1 MSENSSVRI
10 TRDDVSPALQRI
22 VSGMSQAVRINAIG
36 DACTK
41 ATQIWLGNRPT
52 NKRGWPSQGFYK
64 ACAAGTDYRVEGSRA
79 IISVDNEKAPG
90 AIRHQFYG
98 GRISAK
104 DKKLTIPAGPQF
116 YGKRA
121 GDFTD
126 LRLAVFGRGG
136 PAALVVRDGGTGTVN
151 FRTGKGRHVKGA
163 GVRAVARAHHSGREL
178 VAFWLR
184 DFVDQD
190 AKPDVLPPD
199 ERYQEVAVAALEE
212 LAQQNGL
219 TR

>member
-10 TRDDVSPALQRI
+10 TRDDVTPSLRQVVERMGP
-22 VSGMSQAVRINAIG
+22 AVRADVVG
-36 DACTK
+36 AACVK
-41 ATQIWLGNRPT
+41 ATQVWLGNRPP

-64 ACAAGTDYRVEGSRA
+64 DCAAGTDYRVEGSRA

-98 GRISAK
+98 GTIRMK

-136 PAALVVRDGGTGTVN
+136 PAALVVRKGGTGTVN
-151 FRTGKGRHVKGA
+151 FATGKGRHVKGA
-163 GVRAVARAHHSGREL
+163 GVRAVAAAHAQGREL
-178 VAFWLR
+178 VAFWLK
-184 DFVDQD
+184 DEVTQE
-190 AKPDVLPPD
+190 ANPEVIPPED
-199 ERYQEVAVAALEE
+199 MYKEVAVAALEE
-212 LAQQNGL
+212 LARQNGL
-219 TR
+219 S

>member
-10 TRDDVSPALQRI
+10 TRDDVSPALRQVVERMGPS
-22 VSGMSQAVRINAIG
+22 VRANAVGA
-36 DACTK
+36 ACVK
-41 ATQIWLGNRPT
+41 GTQYWLESLLPNR
-52 NKRGWPSQGFYK
+52 RGWPSQGFYK
-64 ACAAGTDYRVEGSRA
+64 ACSAGTDYRVQGSSA
-79 IISVDNEKAPG
+79 IISIDNEKAPG

-98 GRISAK
+98 GRINAK

-116 YGKRA
+116 YGRRA

-190 AKPDVLPPD
+190 AKPEVIPPD
-199 ERYQEVAVAALEE
+199 DMLKEVAVAALEE
-212 LAQQNGL
+212 LAKQNGL
-219 TR
+219 T